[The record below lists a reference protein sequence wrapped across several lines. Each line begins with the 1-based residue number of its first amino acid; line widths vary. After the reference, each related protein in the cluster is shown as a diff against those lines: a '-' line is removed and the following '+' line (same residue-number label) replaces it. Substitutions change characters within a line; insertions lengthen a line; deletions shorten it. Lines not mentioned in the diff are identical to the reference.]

1 METPYNGQAILNDTL
16 NGLEIIIPAKRN
28 WVLIIFLGAWLGGW
42 TIGESF
48 AIGTLIGFSDYDL
61 GFANL
66 FMLFWLCGWTVA
78 GFFVVKTLVWYLA
91 GKEIITFGQGQFSIA
106 KQGLLLSKP
115 KIYDLKHVKK
125 LRARKEETIY
135 YGFEGVRN
143 NLGAMSPS
151 NGTLQF
157 DYGMKTVK
165 FANDIDEAEANFII
179 DKLKVKSLIT
189 EGNL

>member
-28 WVLIIFLGAWLGGW
+28 WFLIIFLGAWLGGW

-165 FANDIDEAEANFII
+165 FANDIDEAEAYFII

-189 EGNL
+189 EENL

>member
-28 WVLIIFLGAWLGGW
+28 WFLIIFLGAWLGGW

-157 DYGMKTVK
+157 DYGMKTVR
-165 FANDIDEAEANFII
+165 FANDIDEAEAYFII

-189 EGNL
+189 EENL

>member
-165 FANDIDEAEANFII
+165 FANDIDEAEAYFII

-189 EGNL
+189 EENL

>member
-28 WVLIIFLGAWLGGW
+28 WFLIIFLGAWLGGW

-143 NLGAMSPS
+143 NLGAMNAS

-157 DYGMKTVK
+157 DYGMKTVR
-165 FANDIDEAEANFII
+165 FANDIDEAEAYFII

-189 EGNL
+189 EENL

>member
-1 METPYNGQAILNDTL
+1 METPYSGQAILNDTL

-28 WVLIIFLGAWLGGW
+28 WFLIIFLGAWLGGW

-115 KIYDLKHVKK
+115 KIYDLKYVKK
-125 LRARKEETIY
+125 LRAKKDTNFY
-135 YGFEGVRN
+135 YSFWGVRN
-143 NLGAMSPS
+143 NLGAMNPS

-165 FANDIDEAEANFII
+165 FANDIDEAEAYYII
-179 DKLKVKSLIT
+179 DKLKGKRLIT
-189 EGNL
+189 EENL